1 MLHHIYKCMCIYIF
15 SPARYKF
22 LLVVF
27 YWQFVIR
34 MSSAGNS
41 HSVIF
46 IGNDQTPMKT
56 PSNGWKVSKL
66 PTNWSLLSSIKLN
79 FMVPPSHLPHRIFV
93 SLVPPFL
100 GEQYKLVYVD
110 FLGPSLALLLMA
122 SILHYGHATKL
133 PSAASNT
140 SPTEVLLLYAV
151 WMPLATYVLTSLS
164 WATVSLTEMIA
175 LLGYGMFGHVFTL
188 AVSLLFYQEESN
200 TFFFVCLVIF
210 GGLSALRVAVVLLAS
225 IPVPA
230 ARLIV
235 CSLVATVQLLSLVFL
250 HFAYMHRT
258 FVYGAAELR
267 DTVV

>member
-1 MLHHIYKCMCIYIF
+1 MYINF
-15 SPARYKF
+15 LLQVTNEF

-27 YWQFVIR
+27 YRQFVIR
-34 MSSAGNS
+34 MSSARNS

-56 PSNGWKVSKL
+56 QSNDWKVSKL
-66 PTNWSLLSSIKLN
+66 PTKWSLLSSIKLN

-100 GEQYKLVYVD
+100 GEQYRFVYVD

-151 WMPLATYVLTSLS
+151 FMPLATYVLSSLS

-230 ARLIV
+230 ARLVV
-235 CSLVATVQLLSLVFL
+235 CSLVATVHLLSLVFL

-267 DTVV
+267 ATDV

>member
-1 MLHHIYKCMCIYIF
+1 MYINFLLKDTNEF
-15 SPARYKF
+15 S
-22 LLVVF
+22 LVVF
-27 YWQFVIR
+27 YQKFVIR
-34 MSSAGNS
+34 MNGAWKS

-46 IGNDQTPMKT
+46 VGNDQTPTKT
-56 PSNGWKVSKL
+56 LSNGWKVSKL
-66 PTNWSLLSSIKLN
+66 PTKWSLLSSIKLN

-100 GEQYKLVYVD
+100 GEEYRHVYVD

-151 WMPLATYVLTSLS
+151 LMPLATYALSSLC
-164 WATVSLTEMIA
+164 WATVNLTEMIA

-188 AVSLLFYQEESN
+188 AVSLIFYQEESN
-200 TFFFVCLVIF
+200 TFFFFCLVIF
-210 GGLSALRVAVVLLAS
+210 GGLSALRVAVVLLTS

-230 ARLIV
+230 ARLVV
-235 CSLVATVQLLSLVFL
+235 CSLVATVHLLSLVFL

-258 FVYGAAELR
+258 FVYGAAELT
-267 DTVV
+267 DTDV

>member
-1 MLHHIYKCMCIYIF
+1 MYINF
-15 SPARYKF
+15 LLKDTSEF

-27 YWQFVIR
+27 YWQFMIR
-34 MSSAGNS
+34 MSSAGKS

-56 PSNGWKVSKL
+56 PSNGLKVSNTKL
-66 PTNWSLLSSIKLN
+66 SLLSCIKLN
-79 FMVPPSHLPHRIFV
+79 FMVPPSHLPHRIFA

-100 GEQYKLVYVD
+100 GEQYRHVYVD

-151 WMPLATYVLTSLS
+151 LMPLGTYVLSSLC
-164 WATVSLTEMIA
+164 WAAVNLTEMIA

-188 AVSLLFYQEESN
+188 SVSLLFYQEESN
-200 TFFFVCLVIF
+200 TFFFFCFVVF

-230 ARLIV
+230 ARLVV

-258 FVYGAAELR
+258 FVYGAAELTAT
-267 DTVV
+267 DM

>member
-1 MLHHIYKCMCIYIF
+1 
-15 SPARYKF
+15 
-22 LLVVF
+22 
-27 YWQFVIR
+27 

-46 IGNDQTPMKT
+46 IGNDQTPLKT

-66 PTNWSLLSSIKLN
+66 PTKWSLLSSIKIN
-79 FMVPPSHLPHRIFV
+79 FMAPPSHLPHRIFV

-100 GEQYKLVYVD
+100 GEQYRLVYVD

-151 WMPLATYVLTSLS
+151 LMPLATYALSSLS
-164 WATVSLTEMIA
+164 RATMSLTEMIA

-200 TFFFVCLVIF
+200 TFFFI
-210 GGLSALRVAVVLLAS
+210 
-225 IPVPA
+225 IKED
-230 ARLIV
+230 
-235 CSLVATVQLLSLVFL
+235 LSLLYSLLFGVQFFPQRHRRVIRIVNVIVFQVL
-250 HFAYMHRT
+250 FRFRHNNPGKEQHRNQVGNGHKRVQYISNIPDD
-258 FVYGAAELR
+258 FQ
-267 DTVV
+267 

>member
-1 MLHHIYKCMCIYIF
+1 MHINFLLKDTNE
-15 SPARYKF
+15 F

-27 YWQFVIR
+27 YRQFVIR
-34 MSSAGNS
+34 MSSAGMS

-46 IGNDQTPMKT
+46 IGNDQTPVKT
-56 PSNGWKVSKL
+56 PSNDGKVGKFPSK
-66 PTNWSLLSSIKLN
+66 WSLLNCIKLN
-79 FMVPPSHLPHRIFV
+79 FMVRPSHLPRRIFV

-100 GEQYKLVYVD
+100 GEQYRHVYVD

-133 PSAASNT
+133 PTFASNT

-151 WMPLATYVLTSLS
+151 LMPLATYALSSLG
-164 WATVSLTEMIA
+164 WATVNLTEMIA
-175 LLGYGMFGHVFTL
+175 LLGYGLFGHVFTL
-188 AVSLLFYQEESN
+188 AVSFLIYEEESN
-200 TFFFVCLVIF
+200 TFFFFCLVIF

-230 ARLIV
+230 VRFVV

-258 FVYGAAELR
+258 FVYGAALLR
-267 DTVV
+267 ATDV